1 MKRIAVLV
9 ILLGLFAGLPAHAFE
24 REGSV
29 PDDLAA
35 FRPPQPNDIRVAVLP
50 FWTRDD
56 AQSDLVRCAV
66 LLNLMRHGF
75 RFAPPESQTIRNLV
89 LKTDQALRND
99 TDWNLLGPNEAKDA
113 ARVGKALEAKWVI
126 YGELGELQ
134 ARSEKGGI
142 IPKKY
147 GIVDLRF
154 HLVDTATGKELYW
167 TRIQDQASAG
177 GWSSSSDAIQRRLL
191 TRTINTIFDDLAT
204 ALPDHYTCSAVT
216 PEEVQRLYETIPN

>member
-1 MKRIAVLV
+1 MKRILCLVVL
-9 ILLGLFAGLPAHAFE
+9 IGLLAGLPAYAFE

-35 FRPPQPNDIRVAVLP
+35 VNPPKPNDTYVAVLP

-56 AQSDLVRCAV
+56 LQSELTRCAI

-75 RFAPPESQTIRNLV
+75 RLAPAGSQTIRNLV
-89 LKTDQALRND
+89 LKTDQTLRND
-99 TDWNLLGPNEAKDA
+99 PDWNALGPNDPKEA
-113 ARVGKALEAKWVI
+113 ARIGKALEAKWVI

-134 ARSEKGGI
+134 AKSEKGGI
-142 IPKKY
+142 LPKKL
-147 GIVDLRF
+147 GVVDLRF
-154 HLVDTATGKELYW
+154 RLIDTATGKVLYW
-167 TRIQDQASAG
+167 TRIQDEASAG
-177 GWSSSSDAIQRRLL
+177 GWTSSSEAIERRLL

-216 PEEVQRLYETIPN
+216 PEEVQRLYETLPN